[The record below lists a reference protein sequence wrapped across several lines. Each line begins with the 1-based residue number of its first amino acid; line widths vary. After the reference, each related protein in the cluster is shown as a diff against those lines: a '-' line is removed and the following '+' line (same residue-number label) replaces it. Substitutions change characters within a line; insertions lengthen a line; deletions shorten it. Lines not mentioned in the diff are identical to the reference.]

1 MAGEKEN
8 KMEKYIKLNTLANNQ
23 VVISTPDDR
32 RFYSYDT
39 LICVVD
45 YDKMQF
51 VLSDNESHFTK
62 TTVKWLNRFLQGY
75 DTTYQGIKKTAKR
88 ANLN

>member
-1 MAGEKEN
+1 MEN
-8 KMEKYIKLNTLANNQ
+8 YIKLNTLANNQ
-23 VVISTPDDR
+23 VIINTPNDR

-51 VLSDNESHFTK
+51 ILSDNESHYTR
-62 TTVKWLNRFLQGY
+62 TTVKWLNRFLAGY
-75 DTTYQGIKKTAKR
+75 DTTYQDVKKTAKR
-88 ANLN
+88 ANLNS